1 MGILLAVCRRR
12 ESKLV
17 GQDIALLPWLF
28 RKRVGNFVMNQNV
41 STSIWA
47 GVFSLNVVLNK
58 EIEEKYII
66 PIKVDQI
73 VSELSQKCLNFAKKS
88 HM

>member
-1 MGILLAVCRRR
+1 MQHEGA
-12 ESKLV
+12 K
-17 GQDIALLPWLF
+17 
-28 RKRVGNFVMNQNV
+28 
-41 STSIWA
+41 
-47 GVFSLNVVLNK
+47 K
-58 EIEEKYII
+58 EIEKYIK

>member
-1 MGILLAVCRRR
+1 MGILLAVCRRG
-12 ESKLV
+12 SKLV
-17 GQDIALLPWLF
+17 GQDIALLPVLS
-28 RKRVGNFVMNQNV
+28 RKRVGNFVTVQNV
-41 STSIWA
+41 SASIWA